1 MYNLEN
7 MNGVCYLL
15 SINFVKIN
23 KKKRLYNYIRCVMDM
38 RFQILD
44 MHIFTY
50 FIVLTATY

>member
-15 SINFVKIN
+15 SIHFVKIN